1 MNTVISQRKPIQS
14 RWFHIGKGYLCFAI
28 LRPPAFAVTI
38 ELRDSKE
45 SWEIAVSIISFS
57 IVYQWNKRN
66 TTGSMYLSTKSQG
79 WRKKQVVRLTRS
91 TLKSF
96 I

>member
-45 SWEIAVSIISFS
+45 SWEIVVSIISFS
-57 IVYQWNKRN
+57 IVCQWNKRN
-66 TTGSMYLSTKSQG
+66 TTGSMYQLNHRDGEKS
-79 WRKKQVVRLTRS
+79 
-91 TLKSF
+91 KSSD
-96 I
+96 